1 MDFQQSLRDRIVDEL
16 MYTAMFLLAIVAMMK
31 ERRSTTSP

>member
-16 MYTAMFLLAIVAMMK
+16 MSTAMFLLAIVAMMK
-31 ERRSTTSP
+31 EGI

>member
-16 MYTAMFLLAIVAMMK
+16 MFTAVFLLAIVAMM
-31 ERRSTTSP
+31 EEGR

>member
-16 MYTAMFLLAIVAMMK
+16 MFTMTFLLTIAVMMK
-31 ERRSTTSP
+31 EERR